1 MFVINTAKTRD
12 IRQVRPGDPGFLLDD
27 GFIQYPRAMLHILP
41 ECPQAIRDNINWA
54 MQNGYLK
61 CVANV
66 QGKELSWQTL
76 TK

>member
-1 MFVINTAKTRD
+1 MFVFDTARKRD
-12 IRQVRPGDPGFLLDD
+12 IKQVRQGDPGFLLDD

-41 ECPQAIRDNINWA
+41 ECPNAIRDNINWA
-54 MQNGYLK
+54 VQHGYLK

-66 QGKELSWQTL
+66 QGKELTWQEL

>member
-1 MFVINTAKTRD
+1 MFDTAKKRD
-12 IRQVRPGDPGFLLDD
+12 IRAIRQGDPGWMLDD

-41 ECPQAIRDNINWA
+41 ECPNAIRDNINWA
-54 MQNGYLK
+54 FQNGYLK

-66 QGKELSWQTL
+66 QGKELTWQTL

>member
-1 MFVINTAKTRD
+1 MFVIDTAKKRD
-12 IRQVRPGDPGFLLDD
+12 IRQVRQGDPEFMLDD

-41 ECPQAIRDNINWA
+41 ECPNSIRDNINWA
-54 MQNGYLK
+54 FQNGYLK

-66 QGKELSWQTL
+66 QGKELTWQTL